1 MPIWSVSRMIR
12 GTPPRGWSDVEMPVL
27 RYFVFVGGVLLALLF
42 VSNAY
47 APPQPVAAKADTVVA
62 AENPTLRIRS
72 DRKWPQAIVFDTTQ
86 PIIVPAPVLKA
97 EANGAPANVAEM
109 SPKARVRETF
119 AQFVTVDPKPEPKQ
133 PQRKRKIAN
142 AAGSRMAQVAQ
153 PTRFGVFGN
162 NIW

>member
-1 MPIWSVSRMIR
+1 
-12 GTPPRGWSDVEMPVL
+12 MPVL
-27 RYFVFVGGVLLALLF
+27 RYFIYVGGVLLALLF
-42 VSNAY
+42 VADAY
-47 APPQPVAAKADTVVA
+47 APPQPAAARTDTVVA

-86 PIIVPAPVLKA
+86 PTIVPPPVLKA
-97 EANGAPANVAEM
+97 EANVEAPADM

-119 AQFVTVDPKPEPKQ
+119 AQFVPAEPKLEPKQ
-133 PQRKRKIAN
+133 PPRKRKIAKY

-153 PTRFGVFGN
+153 PSRFGTFGNNLWGN